1 MQRIELNTM
10 LFEIMILT
18 ESLTFEKS
26 KGIKTMITHSWP
38 IVEIHLNLALKKCH
52 L

>member
-1 MQRIELNTM
+1 MQRIELKTK
-10 LFEIMILT
+10 LFEKMILT

-26 KGIKTMITHSWP
+26 KGIKTMVTHSLP
-38 IVEIHLNLALKKCH
+38 IVEIHLNLALEKCH